1 LACFDPQWPD
11 LNYTLAHF
19 AEPDLFLRRICF
31 AYVAQTTDR
40 WRLEAHP
47 TCMDMFDETLDLAKC
62 LRKEM
67 EYYAKADASSDNGL
81 KSAHE
86 AAAREYHHRA
96 ILLKSANTP

>member
-1 LACFDPQWPD
+1 
-11 LNYTLAHF
+11 
-19 AEPDLFLRRICF
+19 
-31 AYVAQTTDR
+31 
-40 WRLEAHP
+40 
-47 TCMDMFDETLDLAKC
+47 MDMFDETLDLAKC